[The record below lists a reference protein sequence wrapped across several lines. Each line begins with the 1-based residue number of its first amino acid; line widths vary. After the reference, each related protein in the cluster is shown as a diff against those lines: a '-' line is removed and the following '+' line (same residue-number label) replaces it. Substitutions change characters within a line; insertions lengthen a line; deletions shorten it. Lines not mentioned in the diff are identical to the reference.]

1 MDGESGEL
9 TDWENVVG
17 AWTGKSK
24 TEGPEWG
31 WRRELGSWFQRH
43 GEAYLKKRWVIRN
56 EDDVGGRARVTRDE
70 ERVLRGGWTKMR
82 LRSRYAWV
90 VVSLFHIFTI
100 RQAKNFWTPF
110 WKYRK
115 KSPYLR
121 NGLTDCHEI
130 LHNDLLWTHLDNPR
144 RVFGGLYYCT
154 KFHGNRCSSFDN
166 MQVLIFIVFG
176 LKMSIHSPNCFFG
189 RFYYIN
195 AEQSHRD
202 S

>member
-70 ERVLRGGWTKMR
+70 QRVLRGGWTKMR

-90 VVSLFHIFTI
+90 VVTVPYIYNTTSKKLLNAILKISEKIAISQERFDRLPRNFAQRFVMNRFGQPAKSIRWSLLLYKIS
-100 RQAKNFWTPF
+100 
-110 WKYRK
+110 WK
-115 KSPYLR
+115 S
-121 NGLTDCHEI
+121 
-130 LHNDLLWTHLDNPR
+130 
-144 RVFGGLYYCT
+144 
-154 KFHGNRCSSFDN
+154 
-166 MQVLIFIVFG
+166 MQ
-176 LKMSIHSPNCFFG
+176 
-189 RFYYIN
+189 
-195 AEQSHRD
+195 
-202 S
+202 